1 MAGHSKWSK
10 VKHIKGPLDQKRG
23 QLFSKLAKEI
33 AVAAR
38 MGGGDPAG
46 NPRLRSAI
54 LAARAQSMPN
64 DNIDRAIKRGTGEGG
79 EAANIEETIY
89 EAYAPGGVALIVEV
103 ATDNRNR
110 TAADLRLILTKNHGN
125 LALPGAVSYMF
136 HRKGRITVPATAIP
150 EERLFDLVIE
160 AGGEELTQDDEHHVI
175 TTAPDQLY
183 AVAEVLKNAGVQSDS
198 QKLIFVPE
206 SQVTV
211 ADATVAAQ
219 VMRLIEALEDSDD
232 VQHVHT
238 NFAPTEEALAQLSS

>member
-33 AVAAR
+33 TVAAK
-38 MGGGDPAG
+38 MGGGDPSG

-64 DNIDRAIKRGTGEGG
+64 DNIERAIKRGTGEGTD
-79 EAANIEETIY
+79 AANIEESVY
-89 EAYAPGGVALIVEV
+89 EAYAPGGVAMMIEV

-110 TAADLRLILTKNHGN
+110 TAADLRLMLTKNHGN
-125 LALPGAVSYMF
+125 LASPGAVSYMF
-136 HRKGRITVPATAIP
+136 HRKGRVTVPATAIQ

-160 AGGEELTQDDEHHVI
+160 AGGEELTQEDEHYII

-183 AVAEVLKNAGVQSDS
+183 AVAEALRNAGVQADS
-198 QKLIFVPE
+198 QKLTFVPE
-206 SQVTV
+206 TQVAV
-211 ADATVAAQ
+211 SEATVAAEI
-219 VMRLIEALEDSDD
+219 VRLIEVLEDSDD

-238 NFAPTEEALAQLSS
+238 NFAPTEEALAQL